1 MKIGYFV
8 GKFPYLNDIPGY
20 RYGGGEVVAYNLAIN
35 MAKRGHNVHVFTTSA
50 NHREFIENREG
61 LIIHRYRTIVKMI
74 QRNISL
80 GLVFKPLKELLDI
93 VHVHVGCT
101 PFELIGSLQY
111 AKINKKPLIVT
122 YHGDVVPSY
131 DGLMYKSSVQIY
143 NIATKKV
150 LEYADTIV
158 TPSRYYINESLFL
171 EDYKYKIVE
180 IPNGINLR
188 DFEVPYSKEECRR
201 KLGLSVDKRIIL
213 FLGVLHPKKG
223 PDILLK
229 AMPSVI
235 SEIPDSELV
244 IVGDGV
250 MRRELEELSRK
261 YEVKGHVKFVGFVD
275 ENLKPLYYKA
285 ADVFCLPSIIT
296 SESFGIVNLEAMAC
310 GVPVVASKIGGIPD
324 VVKNGK
330 TGLLVPPRD
339 PKALAEAIICL
350 LQDENVRR
358 KMGRNARKK
367 AENYSWKRIA
377 EKYERVY
384 EELISGGYDHRGIP
398 RRI

>member
-1 MKIGYFV
+1 
-8 GKFPYLNDIPGY
+8 
-20 RYGGGEVVAYNLAIN
+20 
-35 MAKRGHNVHVFTTSA
+35 
-50 NHREFIENREG
+50 
-61 LIIHRYRTIVKMI
+61 
-74 QRNISL
+74 
-80 GLVFKPLKELLDI
+80 
-93 VHVHVGCT
+93 
-101 PFELIGSLQY
+101 
-111 AKINKKPLIVT
+111 
-122 YHGDVVPSY
+122 
-131 DGLMYKSSVQIY
+131 
-143 NIATKKV
+143 
-150 LEYADTIV
+150 
-158 TPSRYYINESLFL
+158 
-171 EDYKYKIVE
+171 
-180 IPNGINLR
+180 
-188 DFEVPYSKEECRR
+188 
-201 KLGLSVDKRIIL
+201 
-213 FLGVLHPKKG
+213 
-223 PDILLK
+223 
-229 AMPSVI
+229 MPSVI

-330 TGLLVPPRD
+330 TGILVPPRD